1 MRRHRHQL
9 STHRLGATG
18 RHGPWLRRRTA
29 LAAAGG
35 RTPLRPVRALNTRP
49 PRVRPERAG
58 PGRSPKRL
66 ADEVADLKALIA
78 KIGHPVHLVG
88 MSYGATVALHAA
100 QPDRRFARWCCGNPR
115 CTRPARNWRPCWA
128 SSRN

>member
-1 MRRHRHQL
+1 MVHGSGGGLHSRQLVAEHLSDQCELWTPARRGYAP
-9 STHRLGATG
+9 S
-18 RHGPWLRRRTA
+18 
-29 LAAAGG
+29 
-35 RTPLRPVRALNTRP
+35 
-49 PRVRPERAG
+49 G

-78 KIGHPVHLVG
+78 KIGHLVHLVG
-88 MSYGATVALHAA
+88 MSNGATVALHAA